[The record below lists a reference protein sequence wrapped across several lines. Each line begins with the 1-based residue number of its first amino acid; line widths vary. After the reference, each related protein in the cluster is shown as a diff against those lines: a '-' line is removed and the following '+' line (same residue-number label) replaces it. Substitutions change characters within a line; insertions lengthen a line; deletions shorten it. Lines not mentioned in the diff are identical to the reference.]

1 MIYASFSLLRKH
13 GSRNQRTRSL
23 FIPARTGN
31 ASAAGTTGRM
41 SAVIPLMLTSVA
53 AARRTFTA
61 PGNGAFMRSVGSW
74 FAFSGLLVLLDQITK
89 FVIERALVPG
99 QSIDVLPPVLTLVL
113 AYNPGAAFSFLASG
127 SGWQRYF
134 FLIVALAASALIS
147 YMMLKHRSDRF
158 LCFSLA
164 LVLGGAIGNLI
175 DRAVA
180 GAVVDFVLVRWPG
193 GPRLLDPWPAFN
205 LADSCITVG
214 AALLIWDSFRR
225 SRVKV

>member
-1 MIYASFSLLRKH
+1 M
-13 GSRNQRTRSL
+13 RSL
-23 FIPARTGN
+23 GVWVGF
-31 ASAAGTTGRM
+31 SA
-41 SAVIPLMLTSVA
+41 
-53 AARRTFTA
+53 
-61 PGNGAFMRSVGSW
+61 
-74 FAFSGLLVLLDQITK
+74 LLVVLDQITK
-89 FVIERALVPG
+89 SVIRSALVPG
-99 QSIDVLPPVLTLVL
+99 QSIDVLPPVVTLVL

-134 FLIVALAASALIS
+134 FLIIALIASALII
-147 YMMLKHRSDRF
+147 YMMTRHRSDRF

-164 LVLGGAIGNLI
+164 LVLGGAVGNLV
-175 DRAVA
+175 DRAIY

-225 SRVKV
+225 SRSQIGD

>member
-1 MIYASFSLLRKH
+1 
-13 GSRNQRTRSL
+13 
-23 FIPARTGN
+23 
-31 ASAAGTTGRM
+31 
-41 SAVIPLMLTSVA
+41 
-53 AARRTFTA
+53 
-61 PGNGAFMRSVGSW
+61 MRSPGTW
-74 FAFSGLLVLLDQITK
+74 LGFSALLVALDQITK
-89 FVIERALVPG
+89 FVIQGALVPG
-99 QSIDVLPPVLTLVL
+99 QSIDVLPPVVTLVL

-134 FLIVALAASALIS
+134 FLIIALIASALII
-147 YMMLKHRSDRF
+147 YMMIKHRSERF

-164 LVLGGAIGNLI
+164 LVLGGAVGNLV
-175 DRAVA
+175 DRAVY

-225 SRVKV
+225 SRVNTAEKH